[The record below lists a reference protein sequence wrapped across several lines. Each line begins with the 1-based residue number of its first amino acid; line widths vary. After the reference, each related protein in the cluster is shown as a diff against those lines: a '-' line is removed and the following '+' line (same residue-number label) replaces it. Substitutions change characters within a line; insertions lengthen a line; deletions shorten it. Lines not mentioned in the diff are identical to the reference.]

1 MCCSGSPERAWLE
14 VERLMAEET
23 TTAATVNDATAG
35 ADAKS
40 RGSRAV
46 RYGVVTS
53 DARNKTISV
62 RVEYSSAHP
71 KYGKIVRMSTKL
83 HAHDEQNEARVG
95 DKVFIVECR
104 PISKQK
110 NWRLLRIHE
119 KAPQA

>member
-1 MCCSGSPERAWLE
+1 
-14 VERLMAEET
+14 MAQES
-23 TTAATVNDATAG
+23 TAAEKAPG

-46 RYGVVTS
+46 RFGVVTS
-53 DARNKTISV
+53 DARDKTISV
-62 RVEYSSAHP
+62 QVAYALAHP
-71 KYGKIVRMSTKL
+71 KYGKIVRQSTKL
-83 HAHDEQNEARVG
+83 HAHDEKNEARVG

-119 KAPQA
+119 KAPTT